1 MLSIWQ
7 LAKIQLGPNVPV
19 PLIHPFSAFIFK
31 NHIFRKRN
39 GQTIVK
45 INLYLLKKLTCCKKL
60 YICQFSNKI
69 LLLLSFQ
76 KKSRYTLLVIYL
88 KTSELYFLRSNIDK
102 GTWGAALIVFFMSP
116 PVCILGKTLRA
127 CV

>member
-19 PLIHPFSAFIFK
+19 PLIHPLSAFIFK

-76 KKSRYTLLVIYL
+76 NKSRYTLLVIFLIYL
-88 KTSELYFLRSNIDK
+88 FEDI
-102 GTWGAALIVFFMSP
+102 
-116 PVCILGKTLRA
+116 
-127 CV
+127 